1 MSSHHEKARVAA
13 NEKMYYLCLNTQFM
27 VTTYNSGQEE
37 LQGGEG
43 KQSIEI
49 RFGKLPIVWI
59 DELQQ
64 RFNERY
70 SS

>member
-1 MSSHHEKARVAA
+1 MAI
-13 NEKMYYLCLNTQFM
+13 
-27 VTTYNSGQEE
+27 TYNSGQEE